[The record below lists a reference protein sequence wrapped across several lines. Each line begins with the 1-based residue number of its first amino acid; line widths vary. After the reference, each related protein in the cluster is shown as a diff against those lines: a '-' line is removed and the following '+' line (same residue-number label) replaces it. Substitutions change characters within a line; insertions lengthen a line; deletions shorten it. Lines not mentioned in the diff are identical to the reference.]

1 MVDERLYRLDHF
13 ELYLKARA
21 FRRKIYGVIKQ
32 LPRAERYCLDP
43 QMRKAVVS
51 ITNNI
56 AEGHGRWH
64 YQENIQF
71 CRIARGSAEEII
83 DDLSICLDEKYA
95 APDLLTQLEEEA
107 YELIGRINGY
117 IAYLKN
123 TKQGEPAD
131 RANQRSPATRGVPK
145 VR

>member
-1 MVDERLYRLDHF
+1 MADDRRYRLDHF

-32 LPRAERYCLDP
+32 LPPAERYCLDP

-83 DDLSICLDEKYA
+83 DDLSICLDEEYA
-95 APDLLTQLEEEA
+95 ARDLLVQLEEEA

-117 IAYLKN
+117 IAYLRN
-123 TKQGEPAD
+123 TKQGEPSSRPD
-131 RANQRSPATRGVPK
+131 NRRPATREI
-145 VR
+145 